1 MGVELVLGPEEL
13 MQTFILQ
20 PGSPH
25 QWGQKK
31 DIIVGKEVSEVEN
44 TLGSQDLRGS
54 LPLDMD
60 HQAFGLRVPQA
71 HPSLEMSLL
80 DLGTA
85 REFLVS
91 ISCKHVV

>member
-25 QWGQKK
+25 RWGQKK

-60 HQAFGLRVPQA
+60 HSG
-71 HPSLEMSLL
+71 PSLWAEGATSSSVTGNEPAG
-80 DLGTA
+80 LGN
-85 REFLVS
+85 L
-91 ISCKHVV
+91 